1 MKRLLHLLVIGFAF
15 VALAAAGRPA
25 VWTPEQRQ
33 DLDRVSA
40 YLNSITTMTGDF
52 DQIGPDGRLTHGRFF
67 ISKPG
72 KMRFDY
78 APPSPTIVVS
88 NGLSITVYNTRL
100 NTHDSYPL
108 ASTPLNLLLS
118 DRINLKNNM
127 SVTGIARQDGMLVV
141 SARSNDRRMTG
152 NITIVFADPGLELR
166 RWTVVDAQ
174 NLPTTVSLRN
184 VQTGAPL
191 DDTLFGVKKKS

>member
-1 MKRLLHLLVIGFAF
+1 MKRLLHLFVIGFAF

-25 VWTPEQRQ
+25 VWTAEQKQ

-118 DRINLKNNM
+118 DRINLKNNT
-127 SVTGIARQDGMLVV
+127 SVTGIARQDGMLIV

-184 VQTGAPL
+184 AQTGTPL
-191 DDTLFGVKKKS
+191 DDALFGVKKKS